1 MEKKKNILTGSLIAS
16 AIVACSSFTTSA
28 TEAFSH
34 SNLGSSAEVRTNL
47 SERAGHALELNCG
60 TKSKDDATKDGAKKK
75 DGKCGKKMKKDGKC
89 GKKMKDGKCGE
100 GKCGEGKCGKDKKAT
115 STPQ

>member
-75 DGKCGKKMKKDGKC
+75 DGKCGKKMK
-89 GKKMKDGKCGE
+89 DGKCGE